1 MVKAYILDTNI
12 LLDSPRAIFG
22 FDDNTVIIT
31 GTTLQE
37 LDSKKT
43 APGELGF
50 NARETCRIIEK
61 LRLKGDLTT
70 GVPMDNAGVFKV
82 ILNAGQWHMPSG
94 YSEDKPDNQ
103 IINTVLDI
111 KKNQGHMFNQ
121 VILVTN
127 DTSMRI
133 NASVC
138 AAACG
143 FSDFVES
150 YRNDHVSSAEMYT
163 GKRELQVSKEA
174 IDYIYKNKM
183 LPPEAIFRGDI
194 PEPVENE
201 FFILQ
206 SDQSSALAV
215 YRNHALKLIDT
226 KTLHP
231 CHVQPKNASQTFALW
246 ALMQPVEE
254 IPFVILKGPA
264 GTAKTFLSL
273 AAGLDQTYDSKT
285 HRSYDSVLISRNN
298 VMADADFGYLPGELE
313 DKMNPLLAPFFDN
326 LESLLRGNSDE
337 DRECISR
344 QIEDM
349 IDSGVIEICALAY
362 MRGRSITNKF
372 LIVDE
377 TQNAT
382 RSQIRDII
390 TRAGA
395 GCKIVI
401 CGDPEQIDAHNLD
414 KLNNGLVFASEKM
427 KGSPVC
433 AQISFTEEESVRS
446 ELAKEAIKRLTL

>member
-61 LRLKGDLTT
+61 LRLKGDLTA

-121 VILVTN
+121 VVLVTN

-215 YRNHALKLIDT
+215 YRNHELKLIDT

-273 AAGLDQTYDSKT
+273 AAGLDQAYDSRA

>member
-61 LRLKGDLTT
+61 LRLKGDLTA

-121 VILVTN
+121 VVLVTN

-163 GKRELQVSKEA
+163 GKRELHVSKEA

-215 YRNHALKLIDT
+215 YRNHELKLIDT

-273 AAGLDQTYDSKT
+273 AAGLDQAYDSRA

-390 TRAGA
+390 TRAGS

>member
-61 LRLKGDLTT
+61 LRLKGDLTA

-94 YSEDKPDNQ
+94 YSENKPDNQ

-127 DTSMRI
+127 DISMRI

-150 YRNDHVSSAEMYT
+150 YRNDHVSSTEMYT
-163 GKRELQVSKEA
+163 GKRELHVSKET

-183 LPPEAIFRGDI
+183 LPPEAIFREDI

-215 YRNHALKLIDT
+215 YRNHELKLIDT
-226 KTLHP
+226 KALHP
-231 CHVQPKNASQTFALW
+231 YHIQPKNASQTFALW

>member
-61 LRLKGDLTT
+61 LRLKGDLTA

-138 AAACG
+138 AAACD

-163 GKRELQVSKEA
+163 GKRELHVSKEA

-215 YRNHALKLIDT
+215 YRNHELKLIDT

>member
-61 LRLKGDLTT
+61 LRLKGDLTA

-163 GKRELQVSKEA
+163 GKRELHVSKEA

-215 YRNHALKLIDT
+215 YRNHELKLIDT

-231 CHVQPKNASQTFALW
+231 CHVQPKNASQTFVLW

-273 AAGLDQTYDSKT
+273 AAGLDQAYDSRA

>member
-1 MVKAYILDTNI
+1 
-12 LLDSPRAIFG
+12 
-22 FDDNTVIIT
+22 
-31 GTTLQE
+31 
-37 LDSKKT
+37 
-43 APGELGF
+43 
-50 NARETCRIIEK
+50 
-61 LRLKGDLTT
+61 
-70 GVPMDNAGVFKV
+70 MDNGGVFKV

-163 GKRELQVSKEA
+163 GKRELHVSKEA

-215 YRNHALKLIDT
+215 YRNHELKLINT

-273 AAGLDQTYDSKT
+273 AAGIDQAYDVGSHKA
-285 HRSYDSVLISRNN
+285 YDSVLISRNN

-326 LESLLRGNSDE
+326 LESLLRGKSGE
-337 DRECISR
+337 DRENISI

-349 IDSGVIEICALAY
+349 MESGVIEICALAY

>member
-1 MVKAYILDTNI
+1 MVKAYILYTNI

-61 LRLKGDLTT
+61 LRLKGDLTA
-70 GVPMDNAGVFKV
+70 GVPMDNRGVFKV

-163 GKRELQVSKEA
+163 GKRELHVSKEA

-215 YRNHALKLIDT
+215 YRNHELKLINT

-273 AAGLDQTYDSKT
+273 AAGIDQAYDVGSHKA
-285 HRSYDSVLISRNN
+285 YDSVLISRNN

-326 LESLLRGNSDE
+326 LESLLRGKSGE
-337 DRECISR
+337 DRENISI

-349 IDSGVIEICALAY
+349 MESGVIEICALAY

>member
-61 LRLKGDLTT
+61 LRLKGDLTA

-215 YRNHALKLIDT
+215 YRNHELKLIDT

-326 LESLLRGNSDE
+326 FESLLRGNSDE

-390 TRAGA
+390 TRAGS

>member
-61 LRLKGDLTT
+61 LRLKGDLTA

-163 GKRELQVSKEA
+163 GKRELHVSKEA

-215 YRNHALKLIDT
+215 YRNHELKLIDT

-273 AAGLDQTYDSKT
+273 AAGLDQTYDSKA

>member
-61 LRLKGDLTT
+61 LRLKGDLTA
-70 GVPMDNAGVFKV
+70 GVPMDNGGVFKV
-82 ILNAGQWHMPSG
+82 ILNAGQWHMPSV
-94 YSEDKPDNQ
+94 YSGDKPDNQ

-215 YRNHALKLIDT
+215 YRNHELKLIDT

-337 DRECISR
+337 DRENISI

-349 IDSGVIEICALAY
+349 MESGVIEICALAY

>member
-61 LRLKGDLTT
+61 LRLKGDLTA

-163 GKRELQVSKEA
+163 GKRELHVSKEA

-273 AAGLDQTYDSKT
+273 AAGLDQIYDSKT

>member
-12 LLDSPRAIFG
+12 FLDSPRAIFG

-61 LRLKGDLTT
+61 LRLKGDLTA
-70 GVPMDNAGVFKV
+70 GVPMDNGGVFKV
-82 ILNAGQWHMPSG
+82 ILNAGQWHMPSV
-94 YSEDKPDNQ
+94 YSGDKPDNQ

-215 YRNHALKLIDT
+215 YRNHELKLIDT

-337 DRECISR
+337 DRENISI

-349 IDSGVIEICALAY
+349 MESGVIEICALAY

-372 LIVDE
+372 LIIDE

>member
-61 LRLKGDLTT
+61 LRLKGDLTA

-215 YRNHALKLIDT
+215 YRNHELKLIDT

-254 IPFVILKGPA
+254 IPFIILKGPA

-273 AAGLDQTYDSKT
+273 AAGLDQAYDSRA

-390 TRAGA
+390 TRAGS

>member
-43 APGELGF
+43 APGDLGF

-61 LRLKGDLTT
+61 LRLKGDLTA

>member
-1 MVKAYILDTNI
+1 
-12 LLDSPRAIFG
+12 
-22 FDDNTVIIT
+22 
-31 GTTLQE
+31 
-37 LDSKKT
+37 
-43 APGELGF
+43 
-50 NARETCRIIEK
+50 
-61 LRLKGDLTT
+61 
-70 GVPMDNAGVFKV
+70 MDNAGVFKV

-215 YRNHALKLIDT
+215 YRNHELKLIDT

>member
-61 LRLKGDLTT
+61 LRLKGDLTA

-206 SDQSSALAV
+206 SDQSSALAE
-215 YRNHALKLIDT
+215 YRNHELKLIDT
-226 KTLHP
+226 RTLHP

-414 KLNNGLVFASEKM
+414 KLNKGLVFASE
-427 KGSPVC
+427 
-433 AQISFTEEESVRS
+433 
-446 ELAKEAIKRLTL
+446 

>member
-61 LRLKGDLTT
+61 LRLKGDLTA

-82 ILNAGQWHMPSG
+82 ILNAGQWHMPNG

-163 GKRELQVSKEA
+163 GKRELHVSKEA

-215 YRNHALKLIDT
+215 YRNHELKLIDT

-273 AAGLDQTYDSKT
+273 AAGLDQAYDSRA

>member
-61 LRLKGDLTT
+61 LRLKGDLTA

-163 GKRELQVSKEA
+163 GKRELHVSKEA

-215 YRNHALKLIDT
+215 YRNHELKLINT

-273 AAGLDQTYDSKT
+273 AAGIDQAYDVGSHKA
-285 HRSYDSVLISRNN
+285 YDSVLISRNN

-326 LESLLRGNSDE
+326 LESLLRGKSGE
-337 DRECISR
+337 DRENISI

-349 IDSGVIEICALAY
+349 MESGVIEICALAY

>member
-61 LRLKGDLTT
+61 LRLKGDLTA

-163 GKRELQVSKEA
+163 GKRELHVSKEA

-215 YRNHALKLIDT
+215 YRNHELKLIDT
-226 KTLHP
+226 KILHP

-273 AAGLDQTYDSKT
+273 AAGLDQTYDSKA

>member
-61 LRLKGDLTT
+61 LRLKGDLTA

-82 ILNAGQWHMPSG
+82 ILNATQWHMPSG
-94 YSEDKPDNQ
+94 YSTDKPDNQ

-111 KKNQGHMFNQ
+111 KKNQGHMYNQ

-138 AAACG
+138 SAACG
-143 FSDFVES
+143 FTDFVES

-183 LPPEAIFRGDI
+183 LPPEPIFKGDI

-215 YRNHALKLIDT
+215 YRNHELRLINA

-273 AAGLDQTYDSKT
+273 AAGLDQAYDIGPHKA
-285 HRSYDSVLISRNN
+285 YDSVLISRNN

-326 LESLLRGNSDE
+326 LESLLRGNSGE
-337 DRECISR
+337 DRECIST

-349 IDSGVIEICALAY
+349 MESGVIEICALAY

-395 GCKIVI
+395 GCKVVI

>member
-61 LRLKGDLTT
+61 LRLKGDLTA

-163 GKRELQVSKEA
+163 GKRELHVSKEA
-174 IDYIYKNKM
+174 IDYIYMNKM

-194 PEPVENE
+194 PEPVKNE

-215 YRNHALKLIDT
+215 YRNHELKLIDT

-231 CHVQPKNASQTFALW
+231 CHIQPKNASQTFALW

>member
-61 LRLKGDLTT
+61 MRLKGDLTA

-94 YSEDKPDNQ
+94 YSADKPDNQ

-111 KKNQGHMFNQ
+111 KKNQGHMYNQ

-143 FSDFVES
+143 FTDFVES
-150 YRNDHVSSAEMYT
+150 YRNDHISSAEMYT

-183 LPPEAIFRGDI
+183 LPPEPIFRDI

-201 FFILQ
+201 FFVLQ

-215 YRNHALKLIDT
+215 YRNHELKLINT

-273 AAGLDQTYDSKT
+273 AAGLDQIYDSKD
-285 HRSYDSVLISRNN
+285 HKAYDSVLISRNN

-326 LESLLRGNSDE
+326 LESLLRGNSGE
-337 DRECISR
+337 DKENISI
-344 QIEDM
+344 QIEDLLQ
-349 IDSGVIEICALAY
+349 SGDIEICALAY

-382 RSQIRDII
+382 RNQIRDII
-390 TRAGA
+390 TRAGT
-395 GCKIVI
+395 GCKVVI

-427 KGSPVC
+427 KGSHVC

>member
-1 MVKAYILDTNI
+1 
-12 LLDSPRAIFG
+12 
-22 FDDNTVIIT
+22 
-31 GTTLQE
+31 
-37 LDSKKT
+37 
-43 APGELGF
+43 
-50 NARETCRIIEK
+50 
-61 LRLKGDLTT
+61 
-70 GVPMDNAGVFKV
+70 
-82 ILNAGQWHMPSG
+82 
-94 YSEDKPDNQ
+94 
-103 IINTVLDI
+103 
-111 KKNQGHMFNQ
+111 
-121 VILVTN
+121 
-127 DTSMRI
+127 MRI

-163 GKRELQVSKEA
+163 GKRELHVSKEA

-215 YRNHALKLIDT
+215 YRNHELKLIDT

>member
-61 LRLKGDLTT
+61 LRLKGDLTA

-82 ILNAGQWHMPSG
+82 ILNAGQWHMPSC

-121 VILVTN
+121 VVLVTN

-215 YRNHALKLIDT
+215 YRNHELKLIDT

-427 KGSPVC
+427 KGSP
-433 AQISFTEEESVRS
+433 IS
-446 ELAKEAIKRLTL
+446 

>member
-61 LRLKGDLTT
+61 LRLKGDLTA

-82 ILNAGQWHMPSG
+82 ILNAGQWHMPRG

-163 GKRELQVSKEA
+163 GKRELHVSKEA

-215 YRNHALKLIDT
+215 YRNHELKLIDT

>member
-61 LRLKGDLTT
+61 LRLKGDLTA

-94 YSEDKPDNQ
+94 YSTDKPDNQ

-150 YRNDHVSSAEMYT
+150 YRNDHVSSTEMYT

-215 YRNHALKLIDT
+215 YRNHELKLIDT

-231 CHVQPKNASQTFALW
+231 CHIQPKNASQTFALW

-273 AAGLDQTYDSKT
+273 AAGLDQTYDSKA

-337 DRECISR
+337 DRECIST

-390 TRAGA
+390 TRAGT
-395 GCKIVI
+395 GCKVVI

>member
-61 LRLKGDLTT
+61 LRLKGDLTA
-70 GVPMDNAGVFKV
+70 GVPMDNGGVFKV

-163 GKRELQVSKEA
+163 GKRELHVSKEA

-183 LPPEAIFRGDI
+183 LPPEVIFRGDI

-215 YRNHALKLIDT
+215 YRNHELKLINT

-273 AAGLDQTYDSKT
+273 AAGIDQAYDVGSHKA
-285 HRSYDSVLISRNN
+285 YDSVLISRNN

-326 LESLLRGNSDE
+326 LESLLRGKSGE
-337 DRECISR
+337 DRENISI

-349 IDSGVIEICALAY
+349 MESGVIEICALAY

>member
-61 LRLKGDLTT
+61 LRLKGDLTA

-163 GKRELQVSKEA
+163 GKRELHVSKEA

-183 LPPEAIFRGDI
+183 LPPEAIFRGDV

-215 YRNHALKLIDT
+215 YRNHELKLIDT

-273 AAGLDQTYDSKT
+273 AAGIDQAYDVGAHKA
-285 HRSYDSVLISRNN
+285 YDSVLISRNN

-326 LESLLRGNSDE
+326 LESLLRGKSGE
-337 DRECISR
+337 DRENISI

-349 IDSGVIEICALAY
+349 MESGVIEICALAY

>member
-61 LRLKGDLTT
+61 LRLKGDLTA

-215 YRNHALKLIDT
+215 YRNHELKLIDT

-395 GCKIVI
+395 GCKVVI

>member
-61 LRLKGDLTT
+61 LRLKGDLTA

-163 GKRELQVSKEA
+163 GKRELHVSKEA

-215 YRNHALKLIDT
+215 YRNYALKLIDT

-433 AQISFTEEESVRS
+433 AQISFTKEESVRS

>member
-61 LRLKGDLTT
+61 LRLKGDLTA

-133 NASVC
+133 NASIC

-183 LPPEAIFRGDI
+183 LPPEAIFKGDI

-215 YRNHALKLIDT
+215 YRNHELKLIDT

>member
-12 LLDSPRAIFG
+12 LLDSPRAIFR

-61 LRLKGDLTT
+61 LRLKGDLTA

-163 GKRELQVSKEA
+163 GKRELHVSKEA

-215 YRNHALKLIDT
+215 YRNHELKLIDT

-273 AAGLDQTYDSKT
+273 AAGLDQTYDSKA

>member
-61 LRLKGDLTT
+61 LRLKGDLTA

-163 GKRELQVSKEA
+163 GKRELHVSKEA

-215 YRNHALKLIDT
+215 YRNHELKLIAT

-273 AAGLDQTYDSKT
+273 AAGLDQAYDLRA

-390 TRAGA
+390 TRAGS

>member
-61 LRLKGDLTT
+61 LRLKGDLTA
-70 GVPMDNAGVFKV
+70 GVPMDNGGVFKV
-82 ILNAGQWHMPSG
+82 ILNAGQWHMPSD
-94 YSEDKPDNQ
+94 YSGDKPDNQ

-121 VILVTN
+121 VVLVTN
-127 DTSMRI
+127 DISMRI

-215 YRNHALKLIDT
+215 YRNHELKLIDT

>member
-61 LRLKGDLTT
+61 LRLKGDLTA

-163 GKRELQVSKEA
+163 GKRELHVSKEA

-183 LPPEAIFRGDI
+183 LPPEAIFRGDT

-215 YRNHALKLIDT
+215 YRNHELKLIDT

-273 AAGLDQTYDSKT
+273 AAGLDQAYDSRA

-414 KLNNGLVFASEKM
+414 KLNNGLIFASEKM